1 MADTSQADDHLGL
14 EGNDDKSNPGIWTLF
29 GELPP
34 DTIISEVALA
44 ERLGKH
50 PVSIKRA
57 ILRGELPPSRKMF
70 GTPAWQIGFIN
81 EYFTE
86 RLREALKE
94 TAKKKRS
101 LDDLEP

>member
-1 MADTSQADDHLGL
+1 MARSTSPWMRA
-14 EGNDDKSNPGIWTLF
+14 F
-29 GELPP
+29 GGG
-34 DTIISEVALA
+34 D
-44 ERLGKH
+44 
-50 PVSIKRA
+50 SIMA
-57 ILRGELPPSRKMF
+57 KMF